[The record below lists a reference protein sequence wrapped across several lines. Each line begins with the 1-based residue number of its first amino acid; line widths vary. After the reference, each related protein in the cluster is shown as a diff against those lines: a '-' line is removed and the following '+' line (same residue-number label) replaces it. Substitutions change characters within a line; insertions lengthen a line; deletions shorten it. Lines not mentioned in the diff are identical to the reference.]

1 MVLFLFYTHY
11 VVIFIRQVFISIDVE
26 QSKSVNAGRM
36 RYYRD
41 CKIYILNKV
50 LKLYSP
56 SYEYRFKSTLNV
68 IS

>member
-1 MVLFLFYTHY
+1 MGNYFYYIWCFFLFYTHY

-50 LKLYSP
+50 LKIILT
-56 SYEYRFKSTLNV
+56 EL
-68 IS
+68 